1 MRNKAVTKK
10 EYAVIVNLIIFFA
23 VLIVVAGIRLL
34 IIITTHE
41 DKITKEEYLY
51 ITEQSKLQGL
61 DTENANLRYVNL
73 LNERYG
79 IDIHY
84 GKTTEV
90 FAKSVQ
96 AVPIMD
102 SKRITEMLV
111 ELTRALEKYPQN
123 IIKEMENKGYTV
135 SIYLV
140 DYFENANVALANRNS
155 NNEFKIYISYNETFE
170 RAMHHETYHVL
181 EYFMNLEY
189 GLDNIFEDWNTLNPE
204 GFVYPEDVNKLNR
217 KYVYGLDKERP
228 AYFVTLYSKYS
239 AKEDRAEIF
248 AENMVAET
256 TPIYYTSNHL
266 QNKMLTI
273 KKGLESCFESS
284 RINEAYWDKHI

>member
-1 MRNKAVTKK
+1 MFSH
-10 EYAVIVNLIIFFA
+10 I
-23 VLIVVAGIRLL
+23 
-34 IIITTHE
+34 
-41 DKITKEEYLY
+41 
-51 ITEQSKLQGL
+51 LQGRL
-61 DTENANLRYVNL
+61 MIKSMCLYVKNINVRYVNL

-84 GKTTEV
+84 GKGTES

-102 SKRITEMLV
+102 SKKITEMLV

-228 AYFVTLYSKYS
+228 SYFVTLYSKYS

-256 TPIYYTSNHL
+256 TPIYYTSKHL

-273 KKGLESCFESS
+273 KKGLENCFESS

>member
-1 MRNKAVTKK
+1 
-10 EYAVIVNLIIFFA
+10 
-23 VLIVVAGIRLL
+23 
-34 IIITTHE
+34 
-41 DKITKEEYLY
+41 
-51 ITEQSKLQGL
+51 
-61 DTENANLRYVNL
+61 
-73 LNERYG
+73 
-79 IDIHY
+79 
-84 GKTTEV
+84 
-90 FAKSVQ
+90 
-96 AVPIMD
+96 MD
-102 SKRITEMLV
+102 SKKNTEMFV

-228 AYFVTLYSKYS
+228 SYFVTLYSKYS

>member
-23 VLIVVAGIRLL
+23 VLIVVAGIRLV

-61 DTENANLRYVNL
+61 DTENANVRYVNL

-84 GKTTEV
+84 GKGTES

-102 SKRITEMLV
+102 SKKITEMLV

>member
-1 MRNKAVTKK
+1 MKNKAVTKK

-23 VLIVVAGIRLL
+23 VLIVVAGIRLV

-73 LNERYG
+73 LNDRYG
-79 IDIHY
+79 VDIHY
-84 GKTTEV
+84 GKGTEG

-189 GLDNIFEDWNTLNPE
+189 GLDNVFEEWNMLNPE

-228 AYFVTLYSKYS
+228 AYFVTIYSKYS
-239 AKEDRAEIF
+239 AKEDRAEVF
-248 AENMVAET
+248 AENMVAESA
-256 TPIYYTSNHL
+256 PIYYTSRHIKD
-266 QNKMLTI
+266 KMLTI
-273 KKGLESCFESS
+273 KEGLYNCFESS
-284 RINEAYWDKHI
+284 RINEAYWDKYI

>member
-23 VLIVVAGIRLL
+23 VLIVVAGIRLV

-61 DTENANLRYVNL
+61 DTENANVRYVNL

-84 GKTTEV
+84 GKGTES

-102 SKRITEMLV
+102 SKKITEMLV

-123 IIKEMENKGYTV
+123 IIKEMEEKGYTV
-135 SIYLV
+135 SI
-140 DYFENANVALANRNS
+140 
-155 NNEFKIYISYNETFE
+155 
-170 RAMHHETYHVL
+170 
-181 EYFMNLEY
+181 
-189 GLDNIFEDWNTLNPE
+189 
-204 GFVYPEDVNKLNR
+204 
-217 KYVYGLDKERP
+217 
-228 AYFVTLYSKYS
+228 
-239 AKEDRAEIF
+239 
-248 AENMVAET
+248 
-256 TPIYYTSNHL
+256 
-266 QNKMLTI
+266 
-273 KKGLESCFESS
+273 SS
-284 RINEAYWDKHI
+284 RLF